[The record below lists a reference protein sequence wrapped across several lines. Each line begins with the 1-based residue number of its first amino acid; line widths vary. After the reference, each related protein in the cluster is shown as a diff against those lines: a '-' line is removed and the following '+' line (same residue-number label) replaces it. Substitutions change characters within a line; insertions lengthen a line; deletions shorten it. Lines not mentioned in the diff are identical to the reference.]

1 MKKIILALYVI
12 CVFALVGCSNST
24 PSSTN
29 PVATNDDVMDTT
41 VDEVAN
47 KEEKQPETVDKTQE
61 IISAINEA
69 LDELSLT
76 NNYSSIIAKKDK
88 SLITVYIKT
97 SDYIWDNVQKNS
109 SLKNSYKADFSTIY
123 NKALETAKSVET
135 NNIPTIGILVQEPDG
150 SNLAAV
156 SGTSNVTFL
165 FE

>member
-1 MKKIILALYVI
+1 MKKTLAILCLILALT
-12 CVFALVGCSNST
+12 LVGCSNSST
-24 PSSTN
+24 PN
-29 PVATNDDVMDTT
+29 ENLVDTDNT
-41 VDEVAN
+41 V
-47 KEEKQPETVDKTQE
+47 QETPKTESVDNVEQ

-109 SLKNSYKADFSTIY
+109 TLKNSYKADFSTIY